1 MDKIRLIK
9 NFSRSASFYDR
20 YANVQRNC
28 ATELLRR
35 LTQVRFNKILELGC
49 GTGNYC
55 SLLREKFSEA
65 QLTAVDISEPMIAVA
80 RNKLKGSKIN
90 FVVADAEDASFG
102 EGFDLVTSNACF
114 QWFEDLE
121 RSLIRYKEMLENK
134 GLILFSLFGPLT
146 FRELNVSLGDLFK
159 SVSVRATRFATKETI
174 ESLLKKHFVDV
185 LVEEKFYEE
194 AFEELGS
201 LLEKIK
207 YTGTAGFGFKEKV
220 FLGPRRLENLET
232 AYLERFGRIRATSH
246 VFFCRGRKQ

>member
-1 MDKIRLIK
+1 MDKTRLIK

-20 YANVQRNC
+20 YADVQKNC

-90 FVVADAEDASFG
+90 FVVADAEDVSFG

-121 RSLIRYKEMLENK
+121 RSLIR
-134 GLILFSLFGPLT
+134 
-146 FRELNVSLGDLFK
+146 LN
-159 SVSVRATRFATKETI
+159 RC
-174 ESLLKKHFVDV
+174 LK
-185 LVEEKFYEE
+185 
-194 AFEELGS
+194 
-201 LLEKIK
+201 
-207 YTGTAGFGFKEKV
+207 
-220 FLGPRRLENLET
+220 
-232 AYLERFGRIRATSH
+232 IRA
-246 VFFCRGRKQ
+246 